1 MHNAETKAPPSQEPR
16 DHRVQPHGQHAHRFM
31 DTIQKPARCC
41 LVASDKK
48 TLKGE
53 TWCESGAKVK
63 RQKLTALRA
72 TQSPLT
78 CALSVIRL
86 E

>member
-1 MHNAETKAPPSQEPR
+1 MHYAETKAPPSQEPR
-16 DHRVQPHGQHAHRFM
+16 DHRVQPHGQE
-31 DTIQKPARCC
+31 PARSC

-53 TWCESGAKVK
+53 TCCESGAKVK

-78 CALSVIRL
+78 CTLSVIRL

>member
-16 DHRVQPHGQHAHRFM
+16 DHRVQAARATFSQIH
-31 DTIQKPARCC
+31 DTIQKPARRC
-41 LVASDKK
+41 LVASGKK

-63 RQKLTALRA
+63 RQKLTALRGHSESSHVCFVCH
-72 TQSPLT
+72 QP
-78 CALSVIRL
+78 
-86 E
+86 